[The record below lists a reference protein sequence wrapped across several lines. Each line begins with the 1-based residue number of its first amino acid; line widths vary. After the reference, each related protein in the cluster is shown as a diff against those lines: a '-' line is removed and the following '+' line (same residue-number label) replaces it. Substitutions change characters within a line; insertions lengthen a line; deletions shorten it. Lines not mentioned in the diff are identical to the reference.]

1 MRRLYPIPD
10 IETDVARLYDVVRSP
25 HPDGRPWLGI
35 CMVAS
40 LDGST
45 VVDGASSALSN
56 PRDVEVL
63 HTLRRLAD
71 VIIVGAGT
79 VRAEGYGP
87 PKTPGQRIGVVTS
100 TGDVDVTSS
109 LFTSGAGFLICSERT
124 PVAAHVDALRAG
136 RDGVDLALA
145 LARLGEVSPG
155 ASFVQAE
162 GGPALNGAL
171 LDADLVDEL
180 DLTISSRL
188 VGGSG
193 PRVAIG
199 GRDTSVDFDLAHL
212 AVDEES
218 FVFSRWVRR
227 RAC

>member
-1 MRRLYPIPD
+1 MRRLYPTPATEI
-10 IETDVARLYDVVRSP
+10 DVATLYDVERAP

-45 VVDGASSALSN
+45 VVDGASAALSN
-56 PRDVEVL
+56 PRDTEVL
-63 HTLRRLAD
+63 MTLRRLAD

-87 PKTPGQRIGVVTS
+87 PKTPGQRIGVVTNS
-100 TGDVDVTSS
+100 GDVDVTSP
-109 LFTSGAGFLICSERT
+109 LFASGAGFVICSEIT
-124 PVAAHVDALRAG
+124 PVPRHVDVLRAG
-136 RDGVDLALA
+136 SDGVDLAVA
-145 LARLGEVSPG
+145 LARLGEITPG
-155 ASFVQAE
+155 VSFVQAE

-171 LDADLVDEL
+171 LDAQLVDEL
-180 DLTISSRL
+180 DLTLSSQL

-193 PRVAIG
+193 PRLATG
-199 GRDTSVDFDLAHL
+199 GRETSVGFELSHL
-212 AVDEES
+212 AVDEDS